1 MRDASYENTRIPQ
14 LVTRNLKSMTTT
26 KSKILFKEEQ
36 KSSTPWIFLVI
47 FPVLAMVIFFAKY
60 NEWEA
65 GENDNIL
72 GLAILGVIMFI
83 MMVGLTILFYSMKLT
98 TQIKSS
104 GISIKY
110 YPLMSKERFY
120 SKAEIEKY
128 EIRKFNPKREYGG
141 HGAKRGKRKSG
152 KAYTVS
158 GRLGLQLFFSNGE
171 KVLIGTKRKEAIKY
185 AMEKMMN
192 NK

>member
-1 MRDASYENTRIPQ
+1 
-14 LVTRNLKSMTTT
+14 MTNS

-36 KSSTPWIFLVI
+36 KFSTPWIFLVI

-60 NEWEA
+60 NDWEA
-65 GENDNIL
+65 GENDDML
-72 GLAILGVIMFI
+72 GLALLGGIMFV

-98 TQIKSS
+98 TQIKSD
-104 GISIKY
+104 GIFIKY

-141 HGAKRGKRKSG
+141 HGAKRGKRRSG

-171 KVLIGTKRKEAIKY
+171 KVLIGTQRKEAIKY

>member
-1 MRDASYENTRIPQ
+1 MTR
-14 LVTRNLKSMTTT
+14 T
-26 KSKILFKEEQ
+26 LFKEEQ
-36 KSSTPWIFLVI
+36 KFSTPWIFLVI

-60 NEWEA
+60 NDWEE
-65 GENDNIL
+65 GSFDISEKDDIL
-72 GLAILGVIMFI
+72 GLAILGGIMFI

-98 TQIKSS
+98 TQIKSD

-120 SKAEIEKY
+120 SKATIKKF
-128 EIRKFNPKREYGG
+128 EIRKFNPNREYGG

-152 KAYTVS
+152 RSYTVG
-158 GRLGLQLFFSNGE
+158 GRLGLQLYLSSGD

-192 NK
+192 NE